1 MIPLCTIHQ
10 LDQLNLKRSCQSFN
24 QFNQGSDK
32 KRGNNKVRNMKKVSA
47 VLTGRQLRVRWLLL
61 RAPMVVVPLLT
72 IIFWAMGGGPGDA
85 GKHRVSSGF
94 DMRLPGAQLA
104 RMGRLDKLGYYQQAE
119 KDSMEA
125 RQRRSLEANYAKMLG
140 LPAAA
145 DSGRGVVRSVDPTV
159 KAVQVKLE
167 ALNQIIKNS
176 AISEGSRGVPASR
189 LVRPA
194 GVLASSSGKPNPSMD
209 RLEKLMGVLRKTE
222 AGQGHDPEIEQLNG
236 VLDKL
241 VAVQRPRKDSSRES
255 GGQVAR
261 RATLTV
267 RALRDEDDTA
277 IGDRVVGA
285 DTSVIAALVP
295 EEQVLVSGGELRMEL
310 ARDVEVGGQRI
321 PRGTPVYGSV
331 VLSGERLRVAVTAIC
346 WQERVYPVNL
356 VVDDQDGLSGI
367 HIPGAPASDAVRE
380 SADQDVGGL
389 GPTILSTT
397 LAGQAAGAGM
407 SLARAMVSKKV
418 RLVRVTIPAGYRV
431 ILHVQN
437 AGI

>member
-1 MIPLCTIHQ
+1 MET
-10 LDQLNLKRSCQSFN
+10 K
-24 QFNQGSDK
+24 
-32 KRGNNKVRNMKKVSA
+32 
-47 VLTGRQLRVRWLLL
+47 VLTGRQLRVRWLLF
-61 RAPMVVVPLLT
+61 RAPIALVPLLT
-72 IIFWAMGGGPGDA
+72 IMFRVMGGGPGDA
-85 GKHRVSSGF
+85 GKGRVSSGF

-125 RQRRSLEANYAKMLG
+125 RQRRTLESNYARMLG

-145 DSGRGVVRSVDPTV
+145 DSGRMAVRGVDPNV
-159 KAVQVKLE
+159 KAVQAKLE
-167 ALNQIIKNS
+167 TLNQIIKGSSVS
-176 AISEGSRGVPASR
+176 AGPRGVPASPPER
-189 LVRPA
+189 
-194 GVLASSSGKPNPSMD
+194 PNPSMD

-222 AGQGHDPEIEQLNG
+222 AGQGRDPEIEQLNG

-241 VAVQRPRKDSSRES
+241 VAVQRPRKDSIR
-255 GGQVAR
+255 GQVLAQR
-261 RATLTV
+261 STLTV
-267 RALRDEDDTA
+267 RALRDEDDTLA
-277 IGDRVVGA
+277 TSDS
-285 DTSVIAALVP
+285 SVIAALIP

-310 ARDVEVGGQRI
+310 ARDVAVGGQRI

-331 VLSGERLRVAVTAIC
+331 ALSGERLRVSVTAIC

-356 VVDDQDGLSGI
+356 VVDDQDGLAGI

-397 LAGQAAGAGM
+397 LAGQAAGAGLNM
-407 SLARAMVSKKV
+407 ARSMIGKKV
-418 RLVRVTIPAGYRV
+418 RLVRVTVPAGYRV

-437 AGI
+437 AGL